1 MEKNPLITVIPK
13 PEDSLQPIGR
23 TNFIMVSEDLF
34 LQIAKEEIWNEFK
47 KDPLSW
53 VNNNASYYSNQQE

>member
-1 MEKNPLITVIPK
+1 MEKNPLITVVPK
-13 PEDSLQPIGR
+13 SEDSFQPIGC